1 MAAETKILI
10 VYYSK
15 HGNSAKMAKLIAR
28 GIESQENTSAIIRSV
43 KPAGDE
49 DFEVLDPIVDVSD
62 LNDCDGLILGSPARF
77 GNMAAPLKQFIDET
91 GLQWFSGTLS
101 NKPAAVFTSS
111 SSLHGGQETTLLT
124 MMLPLLH
131 HGMIIVG
138 IPYSE
143 KALLLTESGGTP
155 YGASHWSGNA
165 SERTIDKHEKTLCI
179 ALGKRVADI
188 ATKQKTQ

>member
-1 MAAETKILI
+1 MAEPLNVLV

-28 GIESQENTSAIIRSV
+28 GIESQENTNAIIRTV
-43 KPAGDE
+43 KPVGDE
-49 DFEVLDPIVDVSD
+49 DFQNQDPYVSD
-62 LNDCDGLILGSPARF
+62 EDLNTCDGLILGSPERF
-77 GNMAAPLKQFIDET
+77 GNMAAPLKQFIDNT
-91 GLQWFSGTLS
+91 GTQWFSGTLS

-138 IPYSE
+138 LPYSE
-143 KALLLTESGGTP
+143 KSLLLTESGGTP
-155 YGASHWSGNA
+155 YGPSHWSGSD
-165 SERTIDKHEKTLCI
+165 SERLIDKHEKSLCI
-179 ALGKRVADI
+179 ALGKRVANI
-188 ATKQKTQ
+188 AKRQKT

>member
-1 MAAETKILI
+1 MTTETNILI

-28 GIESQENTSAIIRSV
+28 GIESVLNCNAIIRSA
-43 KPAGDE
+43 KPVGDE
-49 DFEVLDPIVDVSD
+49 DFESQDPYVTDTDVDT
-62 LNDCDGLILGSPARF
+62 CDGLILGSPARF

-91 GLQWFSGTLS
+91 GTQWFSGSLS
-101 NKPAAVFTSS
+101 GKPAAVFTSS

-131 HGMIIVG
+131 HGMLVVG
-138 IPYSE
+138 LPYSE

-155 YGASHWSGNA
+155 YGASHWSGND
-165 SERTIDKHEKTLCI
+165 SERRIDKHEKTLCI
-179 ALGKRVADI
+179 ALGKRVAEI
-188 ATKQKTQ
+188 ASKLKI